1 MGSVRLAGA
10 AATLHNLAAFIH
22 RYQFIRIRLYFSP
35 CFAKFLTMEHEVIGM
50 QPWQVFTAMFVSFW
64 AVSAF
69 FDHFLLTGVFCIAF
83 GVFGEIMTKILY
95 GEHLSR
101 DLQHH
106 KEELK
111 TLLQKVQDEEEK
123 ETLVTKDVDYEPD
136 EKHSALDVKEK
147 EGTKYGSEEQEVE
160 PPPLPTKD
168 FEANNEEAAEEPP
181 PLPTKD
187 FEFNEED
194 SVEQPPPLPT
204 KDYGSLNHDTEPRM
218 LDGIVHPL
226 YNDDLNEK
234 EILSSSYL
242 NGNASYDDDLD
253 IPLADHYD
261 ETIEPLMMGTADGT
275 SLDNATFPQM
285 NQIINKVSDDQKVG
299 LWPDVANNE
308 EHNLHINGNDVVSDR
323 VSQVI
328 ETSHDQIADT
338 QEEDVEQNSSESY
351 ATNTSDSSNSVPE
364 SNSDMKV
371 EERESISESEDV
383 KISENNSS
391 CDNTNVNDEELKE
404 NSRDPIGV
412 VEHISTN
419 ENETPKATVDLE
431 NSIVEELPTVKS
443 CDPEIDIDLTD
454 PAVEA
459 AATKIQSAF
468 KGFRTRKKMTKE

>member
-1 MGSVRLAGA
+1 
-10 AATLHNLAAFIH
+10 
-22 RYQFIRIRLYFSP
+22 
-35 CFAKFLTMEHEVIGM
+35 
-50 QPWQVFTAMFVSFW
+50 
-64 AVSAF
+64 
-69 FDHFLLTGVFCIAF
+69 
-83 GVFGEIMTKILY
+83 
-95 GEHLSR
+95 
-101 DLQHH
+101 
-106 KEELK
+106 
-111 TLLQKVQDEEEK
+111 
-123 ETLVTKDVDYEPD
+123 
-136 EKHSALDVKEK
+136 
-147 EGTKYGSEEQEVE
+147 
-160 PPPLPTKD
+160 
-168 FEANNEEAAEEPP
+168 
-181 PLPTKD
+181 
-187 FEFNEED
+187 
-194 SVEQPPPLPT
+194 
-204 KDYGSLNHDTEPRM
+204 M

-226 YNDDLNEK
+226 NNDDLNEK
-234 EILSSSYL
+234 EIPSSSYL
-242 NGNASYDDDLD
+242 NGSASYDDDLD

-351 ATNTSDSSNSVPE
+351 ATNTFDSSNSVPE

-371 EERESISESEDV
+371 EERESILEIKDV

-391 CDNTNVNDEELKE
+391 CDNTNVNNEELKE